1 MCGRS
6 RESLA
11 QDAASARPQSGIPG
25 RQIPL
30 TIGPYEVVRQLG
42 SGGMG
47 SVYLIRDSVGNEFA
61 AKVLRPELADF
72 SEIRLRMQREAEVVT
87 RIRSDR
93 VAQVFEVNGSVEEPY
108 LIMEF
113 VPGLPL
119 DKLVASN
126 GPVTGGLA
134 WAVVDALVESLTH
147 IHQAGVIHRDLKPSN
162 VIVGPNGVKVLDF
175 GISRFVD
182 TASFTEVGSMVG
194 TFVWSSPEQAQG
206 RNVGT
211 PSDVFNLGMVLVFA
225 LTGRHPFG
233 NGTRDALMYRIVHEH
248 PDLTGVPSRLARIVE
263 RCLSKDPVLRPSAV
277 ELLTEVHS
285 ISRSSNSSDSG
296 ISRGTNAIDNFVQP
310 LQTMVVNAEREIAQ
324 RSKSQQPI
332 PPKRPVAVLLLAC
345 ALVALAGVGIVM
357 FRGPATS
364 SETVE
369 SELPVVTTSS
379 VEIPEVRPISDFS
392 VLPFRD
398 DGSTYSPERL
408 KIDLSEHPR
417 WTKNATCAREFEV
430 RLKSGGV
437 NKNPVSVQI
446 MMASRYKE
454 LKSAFEIVSNHLS
467 ELGIQRK
474 LEWSARDGTNFL
486 TPLPNDNSAT
496 NADASATNREK
507 RLPNADVWLV
517 FSDLS
522 ALDDQSVTYQS
533 DLSDQRNDDK
543 WQIVDELLPDGF
555 TRDIGWLV
563 AGNENRCEGKKIDKS
578 IIHVS
583 AENWLNLEGEE
594 LLLVVA
600 RTVLLGLGAVP
611 DAQTGTI
618 LSVEDGRFVRDEYFF
633 TDADKTLVGN
643 LFWPPPKQR

>member
-1 MCGRS
+1 
-6 RESLA
+6 
-11 QDAASARPQSGIPG
+11 
-25 RQIPL
+25 
-30 TIGPYEVVRQLG
+30 
-42 SGGMG
+42 
-47 SVYLIRDSVGNEFA
+47 
-61 AKVLRPELADF
+61 
-72 SEIRLRMQREAEVVT
+72 MQREAEVVT

-134 WAVVDALVESLTH
+134 WAVVDALVEALTH

-248 PDLTGVPSRLARIVE
+248 PDLTGVPSRLALIVE

-296 ISRGTNAIDNFVQP
+296 IPRGTNAIDNFVQP

-324 RSKSQQPI
+324 RSESQQPI

-345 ALVALAGVGIVM
+345 ALVALAGVGIVL
-357 FRGPATS
+357 FRGPGTS

-379 VEIPEVRPISDFS
+379 VETLEVRPISDFS
-392 VLPFRD
+392 DLPFRA

-408 KIDLSEHPR
+408 KIDLSETPR
-417 WTKNATCAREFEV
+417 WKVDGKCARQFEV
-430 RLKSGGV
+430 RLKSGG
-437 NKNPVSVQI
+437 NKSNAVKI
-446 MMASRYKE
+446 RITAASRSEE
-454 LKSAFEIVSNHLS
+454 LTSAFETVSKHLS
-467 ELGIQRK
+467 DLGIKRK
-474 LEWSARDGTNFL
+474 LAVSLGDGT
-486 TPLPNDNSAT
+486 TPPAPLPNNNNSNDLAKT
-496 NADASATNREK
+496 SAENREK
-507 RLPNADVWLV
+507 LLSNADVWLF

-533 DLSDQRNDDK
+533 DLSIQRIKDG

-555 TRDIGWLV
+555 TRDIGWKV
-563 AGNENRCEGKKIDKS
+563 GEGNKLCEGKKIDNA
-578 IIHVS
+578 IVLVS
-583 AENWLNLEGEE
+583 AENWMLLEGEE
-594 LLLVVA
+594 LLLIVA

-611 DAQTGTI
+611 DSQAGTI
-618 LSVEDGRFVRDEYFF
+618 LSVKDGRFLRDEYFF

-643 LFWPPPKQR
+643 LFWEK